1 MRIRRYDAPETLFYL
16 DPPYWGCEGD
26 YGKELFSRDDFARL
40 ADALRGID
48 GRFLLSIND
57 VPEIRE
63 IFSWAEIEPVRTT
76 YSIAGKGQSTPAA
89 ELLIR
94 GRAT

>member
-1 MRIRRYDAPETLFYL
+1 L
-16 DPPYWGCEGD
+16 
-26 YGKELFSRDDFARL
+26 K
-40 ADALRGID
+40 

-76 YSIAGKGQSTPAA
+76 YSIAGKGQSIPAA

-94 GRAT
+94 GNVR